1 LPGRSVIAE
10 GIWRVEPQR
19 IPSGNAAEKFAGAG
33 TRPALRRF
41 SIKCSNLT
49 RGESMK
55 DPVCIFECRRG
66 FILERLRPHAIAEPC
81 DLAGLTI
88 GLRRN

>member
-1 LPGRSVIAE
+1 
-10 GIWRVEPQR
+10 
-19 IPSGNAAEKFAGAG
+19 
-33 TRPALRRF
+33 
-41 SIKCSNLT
+41 
-49 RGESMK
+49 MK